1 MASSSNYLI
10 SVPKLK
16 GRENFSEWCFAA
28 ENFLVLEG
36 MVGCIKPE
44 PGVTPAAAEDES
56 QADLNHRP
64 GALRSYKKRQYIEGA
79 VE

>member
-10 SVPKLK
+10 SVPKLR

-28 ENFLVLEG
+28 ENFLVLGG

-44 PGVTPAAAEDES
+44 PGEPPAAADDAKTKAKLILTIDPTLYVHIKS
-56 QADLNHRP
+56 VNT
-64 GALRSYKKRQYIEGA
+64 SK
-79 VE
+79 